1 VSADPTPE
9 FSRMMALDER
19 HAHRRFRIEATSEEC
34 AAIARRL
41 DLLTL
46 RRLHAEGA
54 VRAGAGG
61 RWTLS
66 GRLGADVVQACVV
79 TLDPVLAT
87 VEDAFEI
94 AFAPMDER
102 EDDEVD
108 LTDTDVEP
116 LPADGL
122 LDVGE
127 IITQQ
132 LSLALDPFP
141 RAPDAGT
148 GDRIESMEEGPA
160 KVAPFSGLSDRL
172 RGRRG
177 EGSGET

>member
-1 VSADPTPE
+1 MSADPTPE
-9 FSRMMALDER
+9 FSRMVALDER
-19 HAHRRFRIEATSEEC
+19 HGHRRLKFEATPGEC

-41 DLLTL
+41 DLLAL
-46 RRLHAEGA
+46 RSLQAEGS

-66 GRLGADVVQACVV
+66 ARLRADVVQACVV
-79 TLDPVLAT
+79 TLEPVSAT
-87 VEDAFEI
+87 VEDSFEI
-94 AFAPMDER
+94 AFAPMEER

-108 LTDTDVEP
+108 LTDADVEP
-116 LPADGL
+116 LPADGS

-127 IITQQ
+127 IVTQQ

-141 RAPDAGT
+141 RAPDAGP
-148 GDRIESMEEGPA
+148 GDRIESVEEGPA

-172 RGRRG
+172 RGRSG
-177 EGSGET
+177 EGSGEA